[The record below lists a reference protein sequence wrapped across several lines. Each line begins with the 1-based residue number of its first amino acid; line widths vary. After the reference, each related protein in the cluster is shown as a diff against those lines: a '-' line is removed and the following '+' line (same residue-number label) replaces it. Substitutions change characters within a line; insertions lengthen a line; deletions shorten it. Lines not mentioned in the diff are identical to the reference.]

1 MQYQPFPPV
10 LIIRSMILAFLL
22 PFILT
27 SCEDRGTVSFATN
40 TAIVNTPLEAVLLVG
55 TNDYGVIPGYTDTV
69 PDCSSPEYLNIELP
83 AGDYEYLVEI
93 RNLSGD
99 CLADTAGTFSIES
112 SGCMSVFID
121 VRELL
126 K

>member
-1 MQYQPFPPV
+1 MKSLHYQHIV
-10 LIIRSMILAFLL
+10 LRAAVLTIFLL
-22 PFILT
+22 FT
-27 SCEDRGTVSFATN
+27 VRSCDDRGTVSFATN
-40 TAIVNTPLEAVLLVG
+40 TAIVNTPLEALLLIG
-55 TNDYGVIPGYTDTV
+55 NNDYGVIPGYTDTV
-69 PDCSSPEYLNIELP
+69 PDCTSPEYLNIELP

-112 SGCMSVFID
+112 SGCTPVFID